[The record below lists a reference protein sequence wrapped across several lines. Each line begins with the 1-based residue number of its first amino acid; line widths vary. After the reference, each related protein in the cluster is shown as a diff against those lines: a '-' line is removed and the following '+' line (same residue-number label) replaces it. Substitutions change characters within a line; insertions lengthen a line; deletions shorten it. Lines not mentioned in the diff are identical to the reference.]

1 MALSNITFIQG
12 SGGLGRPLAGADF
25 ISGLIFYSSAL
36 PAGFTTS
43 ARVRKFLSV
52 NDAVSAGIS
61 YSYSDETKAAGTY
74 LVTASGALNDL
85 LKITVNDTSGPVV
98 IANYVRASGDTTVN
112 LVATG
117 IAAAINSLTAI
128 TGYSATA
135 ATATV
140 TITAKAGQGIFLNT
154 GTPIV
159 VNSTGAVAG
168 TLTQFTGGVASRN
181 AVYFYHINEFF
192 RIQPNGVLYVG
203 IYAIPGS
210 YTFSEIASI
219 QSFAV
224 GSIRQVGIYKDAA
237 AFSTADLTAID
248 IVCKAQDTGHK
259 PLIGL
264 YAADLTATTDISTL
278 TDLNVLTA
286 NTASPI
292 IAQDGGAFGLQLY
305 QTFGKSITVLG
316 AYLGAVSLAAV
327 NEDIAWVSKF
337 NISNGTECETLAFA
351 NGKLFSDPSVTD
363 NLLAS
368 LDTFRYVFLRKYV
381 GYSGSFFNSFNMAV
395 SVSSDYAYGE
405 DNRTIQKAK
414 RGIYTSLLPVLNGP
428 VIFNSDGTLANTTIA
443 YLETQT
449 RPNLDQ
455 MVRASEI
462 SAYSVTIDPTQNVL
476 STGTV
481 IINVLLLQDGVARQI
496 VVPIG
501 YTQSLT

>member
-1 MALSNITFIQG
+1 MALSNITFQQG
-12 SGGLGRPLAGADF
+12 SGGLGRPLAGQDF

-36 PAGFTTS
+36 PSGFTTS
-43 ARVRKFLSV
+43 ARVRKLLSV

-61 YSYSDETKAAGTY
+61 YSYSDETKATATY
-74 LVTASGALNDL
+74 LVTTAGSTGDT
-85 LKITVNDTSGPVV
+85 LKITVTDTSGA
-98 IANYVRASGDTTVN
+98 IILCTYVKASGDTTVN

-117 IAAAINSLTAI
+117 IAAAINANTAT
-128 TGYSATA
+128 TGYTASAT
-135 ATATV
+135 TATV
-140 TITAKAGQGIFLNT
+140 TITAKAGQGIFLNA
-154 GTPIV
+154 GSPIV
-159 VNSTGAVAG
+159 VTSPGAIAG
-168 TLTQFTGGVASRN
+168 TLTQFSGGIASRN
-181 AVYFYHINEFF
+181 AVYYYHISEFF

-203 IYAIPGS
+203 IYTVPGS

-224 GSIRQVGIYKDAA
+224 GTIRQVGIYKDAA

-264 YAADLTATTDISTL
+264 YGADISGTSDISTL
-278 TDLNVLTA
+278 TDLSILTA
-286 NTASPI
+286 NTASSVI
-292 IAQDGGAFGLQLY
+292 SQDGGAMGLQLF
-305 QTFGKSITVLG
+305 QTFGKSITTLG
-316 AYLGAVSLAAV
+316 AELGAVSLAAV
-327 NEDIAWVSKF
+327 NEDIAWVQKF
-337 NISNGTECETLAFA
+337 DISNGTECEVLAFA

-363 NLLAS
+363 NLLNT
-368 LDTFRYVFLRKYV
+368 LDAYRYVFLRKYV

-414 RGIYTSLLPVLNGP
+414 RGIYTSLLPLLNSP

-443 YLETQT
+443 YFETQT

-476 STGTV
+476 STGILT
-481 IINVLLLQDGVARQI
+481 INVLLLQDGVARQI

-501 YTQSLT
+501 YTQSLS